1 MLPAGASK
9 RVRSGFSARA
19 TSLLVAP
26 ILALLS
32 TGCAATLPRDIVPE
46 TLVDEAQ
53 LSGMEGVRIWGDASE
68 ESLRHLVRAEAPKM
82 QALVQSRTHRGETPV
97 INIAAISGGAD
108 DGAFGGGLLVGWSDA
123 GTRPDFD
130 LVTGVSAGALIAP
143 FVFLGREK
151 DPELKEI
158 YTKYSQQ
165 DIFTKDVVSGLV
177 GGSALADS
185 SPLARL
191 IARYVDRQFL
201 REVARERIKGR
212 ILLVGTTN
220 LDAQRPVLWDMGR
233 IAMNDSPEALSLFR
247 KVLLASASIP
257 GAFPPVRIQVRA
269 NGRIYDEMHVDGGV
283 TQQVFVAPPSLSLK
297 SAGLGAKPSI
307 RRIFIIR
314 NGKIS
319 PEWQPV
325 EANTLSITGRSI
337 STLIKNEGLGDL
349 YRIYATA
356 ERDHM
361 DFNLAAIPADFKM
374 KSPEPFDQR
383 YMRALYDTG
392 HRAGQL
398 GYPWMKAP
406 PGLEKQPTSRQRK
419 APDMAVSTN
428 N

>member
-1 MLPAGASK
+1 MRPEHGSTTRA
-9 RVRSGFSARA
+9 RS
-19 TSLLVAP
+19 
-26 ILALLS
+26 ILAAVLLAGLDA
-32 TGCAATLPRDIVPE
+32 GCAATLPRDIVPE

-53 LSGMEGVRIWGDASE
+53 LTGMTGIRIWGDASE
-68 ESLRHLVRAEAPKM
+68 ESLRKLVRAEAPKM
-82 QALVQSRTHRGETPV
+82 RALMASHQHQGQVPV

-108 DGAFGGGLLVGWSDA
+108 DGAFGAGLLVGWSDA
-123 GTRPDFD
+123 GARPDFD

-151 DPELKEI
+151 DPELGEI
-158 YTKYSQQ
+158 FTKYTQQ
-165 DIFTKDVVSGLV
+165 DIFTQNVVSGLF

-201 REVARERIKGR
+201 REVARERMNGR
-212 ILLVGTTN
+212 ILLIGTTN

-233 IAMNDSPEALSLFR
+233 IAMSDSPEALSLFR

-257 GAFPPVRIQVRA
+257 GVFPPVRIQVRA
-269 NGRIYDEMHVDGGV
+269 DGRTYDELHADGGV
-283 TQQVFVAPPSLSLK
+283 TQQVFVAPPALSLSGADL
-297 SAGLGAKPSI
+297 SAKAMT
-307 RRIFIIR
+307 RRVFIIR

-319 PEWQPV
+319 PEWQPI

-374 KSPEPFDQR
+374 KSPEPFDQK
-383 YMRALYDTG
+383 YMRTLYQVG
-392 HRAGQL
+392 YRAGRG
-398 GYPWMKAP
+398 GYTWMKTP
-406 PGLEKQPTSRQRK
+406 PGLEAEARHGTPNRK
-419 APDMAVSTN
+419 ASDLAVSAN

>member
-1 MLPAGASK
+1 MFSRGESKGDRSRFVVHATLLLAAML
-9 RVRSGFSARA
+9 
-19 TSLLVAP
+19 
-26 ILALLS
+26 LAFLNA
-32 TGCAATLPRDIVPE
+32 GCAATLPRITVPE
-46 TLVDEAQ
+46 TLVDEAH

-68 ESLRHLVRAEAPKM
+68 ESLRQLVRAEAPKM
-82 QALVQSRTHRGETPV
+82 QALMQSRTRQGERPV

-108 DGAFGGGLLVGWSDA
+108 DGAFGAGLLVGWSDA

-143 FVFLGREK
+143 FVFLGQRK
-151 DPELKEI
+151 DAELQDI
-158 YTKYSQQ
+158 FTKYSQQ
-165 DIFTKDVVSGLV
+165 DIFTKNVISGLV
-177 GGSALADS
+177 GGPALADS

-191 IARYVDRQFL
+191 IARYVDKEFL
-201 REVARERIKGR
+201 REVARERAKGR

-233 IAMNDSPEALSLFR
+233 IAMSDSPEALGLFR
-247 KVLLASASIP
+247 NVLLASASIP
-257 GAFPPVRIQVRA
+257 GVFPPVHIQVRA
-269 NGRIYDEMHVDGGV
+269 DGRTYDEMHVDGGV

-297 SAGLGAKPSI
+297 SAGLGSKPLV
-307 RRIFIIR
+307 RRVFIIR

-356 ERDHM
+356 KRDHM
-361 DFNLAAIPADFKM
+361 NFNLAAIPANFEM
-374 KSPEPFDQR
+374 KSPGPFDQK
-383 YMRALYDTG
+383 YMRALYDVG
-392 HRAGQL
+392 YRAGRL
-398 GYPWMKAP
+398 GYKWMKAP
-406 PGLEKQPTSRQRK
+406 PGLEEQPISQTK
-419 APDMAVSTN
+419 ARDLAVSTN

>member
-1 MLPAGASK
+1 MFPAGGS
-9 RVRSGFSARA
+9 RVRSVFAARA
-19 TSLLVAP
+19 TSLLAAMLV
-26 ILALLS
+26 ALLS

-53 LSGMEGVRIWGDASE
+53 LSGMDGVRIWGDASE
-68 ESLRHLVRAEAPKM
+68 DSLRQLVRAEAPKM
-82 QALVQSRTHRGETPV
+82 QALVQSRTRHGENPV
-97 INIAAISGGAD
+97 VYIAAISGGAD
-108 DGAFGGGLLVGWSDA
+108 DGAFGAGLLVGWSDA

-151 DPELKEI
+151 DAELKEI
-158 YTKYSQQ
+158 FTKYSQQ
-165 DIFTKDVVSGLV
+165 DIFTKNVVSGLI
-177 GGSALADS
+177 GGPALADS
-185 SPLARL
+185 SPLSRL
-191 IARYVDRQFL
+191 IARYVDGSFL
-201 REVARERIKGR
+201 REVAHEREKGR

-233 IAMNDSPEALSLFR
+233 IAMNDSPEALNLFR

-257 GAFPPVRIQVRA
+257 GVFPPVHIQVRA
-269 NGRIYDEMHVDGGV
+269 DGRAYDEMHVDGGV

-297 SAGLGAKPSI
+297 GAGLGAKPMA
-307 RRIFIIR
+307 RRVFIIR
-314 NGKIS
+314 NGKIN

-374 KSPEPFDQR
+374 KSPEPFDQK
-383 YMRALYDTG
+383 YMRALYDAG
-392 HRAGQL
+392 YRAGHL
-398 GYPWMKAP
+398 GYRWMKAP
-406 PGLEKQPTSRQRK
+406 PGLEGQTSSRQTK
-419 APDMAVSTN
+419 ASDLAVSAN

>member
-1 MLPAGASK
+1 
-9 RVRSGFSARA
+9 
-19 TSLLVAP
+19 
-26 ILALLS
+26 
-32 TGCAATLPRDIVPE
+32 
-46 TLVDEAQ
+46 
-53 LSGMEGVRIWGDASE
+53 
-68 ESLRHLVRAEAPKM
+68 M
-82 QALVQSRTHRGETPV
+82 QALVQSRTRRGESPL
-97 INIAAISGGAD
+97 INIDAVSGGAD
-108 DGAFGGGLLVGWSDA
+108 DRAFGAGLLVGWSDA

-158 YTKYSQQ
+158 FTKYSQQ
-165 DIFTKDVVSGLV
+165 DIFTKNIVSGLI
-177 GGSALADS
+177 GGPSLADS

-201 REVARERIKGR
+201 REVARERARGR

-233 IAMNDSPEALSLFR
+233 IAMSNSPEALNLFR

-257 GAFPPVRIQVRA
+257 GVFPPVRIQVRV
-269 NGRIYDEMHVDGGV
+269 NGRTYDEMHVDGGV
-283 TQQVFVAPPSLSLK
+283 TQQVFVAPPALSLK
-297 SAGLGAKPSI
+297 GAGFGAKPLI
-307 RRIFIIR
+307 RRVFIIR

-325 EANTLSITGRSI
+325 EASTLSITGRSI

-361 DFNLAAIPADFKM
+361 DFNLAAIPADFKL
-374 KSPEPFDQR
+374 KSPEPFDHK
-383 YMRALYDTG
+383 YMRALYDIG
-392 HRAGQL
+392 YRAGHV
-398 GYPWMKAP
+398 GYRWMKAP
-406 PGLEKQPTSRQRK
+406 PGLEGQTRSQTQ
-419 APDMAVSTN
+419 A
-428 N
+428 

>member
-1 MLPAGASK
+1 MFLAGGS
-9 RVRSGFSARA
+9 RGVLSGFAARA
-19 TSLLVAP
+19 P
-26 ILALLS
+26 ALLAAALLAFLC

-68 ESLRHLVRAEAPKM
+68 ASLRQLVRAEAPKM
-82 QALVQSRTHRGETPV
+82 QALVQSRTHHGESPV
-97 INIAAISGGAD
+97 ISIAAISGGAE
-108 DGAFGGGLLVGWSDA
+108 DGAYGAGILVGWSDA

-158 YTKYSQQ
+158 FTKYSQQ
-165 DIFTKDVVSGLV
+165 DIFTKNVVSGLS
-177 GGSALADS
+177 GGPALADS
-185 SPLARL
+185 APLARL

-201 REVARERIKGR
+201 REVAGERVKGR

-233 IAMNDSPEALSLFR
+233 IAMSDSPEALSLFR

-257 GAFPPVRIQVRA
+257 GVFPPVHIQVHA
-269 NGRIYDEMHVDGGV
+269 DGRTYDEMHVDGGV
-283 TQQVFVAPPSLSLK
+283 TQQVFVVPPSLSLK
-297 SAGLGAKPSI
+297 GAGLSAKPPI
-307 RRIFIIR
+307 RRVFIIR

-374 KSPEPFDQR
+374 KSPEPFDQK

-392 HRAGQL
+392 YRAGHL
-398 GYPWMKAP
+398 GYRWMKAP
-406 PGLEKQPTSRQRK
+406 PGLEGQTSSRQTK
-419 APDMAVSTN
+419 ASDLAVSAN

>member
-1 MLPAGASK
+1 MFSRGESK
-9 RVRSGFSARA
+9 GDRSRFVVHA
-19 TSLLVAP
+19 TLLLAA
-26 ILALLS
+26 ILLAFLNA
-32 TGCAATLPRDIVPE
+32 GCAATLPRITVPE
-46 TLVDEAQ
+46 TLVDEAH

-68 ESLRHLVRAEAPKM
+68 ESLRQLVRAETPKM
-82 QALVQSRTHRGETPV
+82 QALVQSRTRQGERPV

-108 DGAFGGGLLVGWSDA
+108 DGAFGAGLLVGWSDA

-143 FVFLGREK
+143 FVFLGRRK
-151 DPELKEI
+151 DAELQDI
-158 YTKYSQQ
+158 FTKYTQQ
-165 DIFTKDVVSGLV
+165 DIFTKNVISGLV
-177 GGSALADS
+177 GGPALADS

-191 IARYVDRQFL
+191 IARYVDKAFL
-201 REVARERIKGR
+201 REVARERAKGR

-233 IAMNDSPEALSLFR
+233 IAMSDNPEALGLFR
-247 KVLLASASIP
+247 NVLLASASIP
-257 GAFPPVRIQVRA
+257 GVFPPVHIQVRA
-269 NGRIYDEMHVDGGV
+269 DGRTYDEMHVDGGV

-297 SAGLGAKPSI
+297 SAGLGSKPLA
-307 RRIFIIR
+307 RRVFIIR

-356 ERDHM
+356 KRDHM
-361 DFNLAAIPADFKM
+361 DFNLAAIPANFEM
-374 KSPEPFDQR
+374 KSPAPFDQK
-383 YMRALYDTG
+383 YMRALYDVG
-392 HRAGQL
+392 YRAGRL
-398 GYPWMKAP
+398 GFKWMKAP
-406 PGLEKQPTSRQRK
+406 PGLEEQPISQTK
-419 APDMAVSTN
+419 ARDLAVSTN